1 MPAICKAQRTT
12 LSPEVFKS
20 TRLTIDTSFI
30 HKLFTNLSIVTS
42 LSLWHHYQLIKNTFA
57 IYFADLKFILS
68 IIKLDF
74 YCICRKQQS

>member
-1 MPAICKAQRTT
+1 MPAICKAQRTM

-42 LSLWHHYQLIKNTFA
+42 LRSLASLSIDKKYVCDLFCRLK
-57 IYFADLKFILS
+57 IYFI
-68 IIKLDF
+68 
-74 YCICRKQQS
+74 YY